1 MKNLDSILQL
11 INPDNT
17 ITANRA
23 LAHAIGM
30 TETIIYSALI
40 SKYTYYE
47 SRDMLLDGR
56 WFYCTTVDLQ
66 ESTTFT
72 KRIQK
77 TAIDKLEEE
86 GLISVM
92 VTGMPARRYF
102 SISDDIELLR
112 SLLDRGIEKSKL
124 MTASLRDKKREENL
138 RQRSRKAVDFDGETE
153 DEAEEILSEIA
164 DEASKINSGNKMLP
178 HETTECYFKR
188 EQNVTS
194 RGNETLLQEGTK
206 CNLKEEQNVTSRSDK
221 MSPQEETESHFK
233 REQNESSRGNENAP
247 KSKDNKSK
255 DEETKSDQS
264 IYLEKEGIV
273 NYPKYTET
281 LEQAIRNKRPV
292 SEIVDIAIHFGF
304 DAYPDDSEVM
314 MLRRRIADNIEL
326 DTFLG
331 GFMRQRVINPRYI
344 ALVREAYDVIC
355 DVVCNSRK
363 SVKINGDSY
372 DWEIVKAQFLRLGY
386 DEVSSVM
393 DRTMDYS
400 LDIKNMK
407 QYLITSFYNAS
418 LTEKLYET
426 SHIPGKHKRMLKGD
440 SYIK

>member
-47 SRDMLLDGR
+47 SRDRLLDGR

-102 SISDDIELLR
+102 SISDDLELLR
-112 SLLDRGIEKSKL
+112 SLIDRGIEKSKL

-164 DEASKINSGNKMLP
+164 EEACKIDRGNKMLP
-178 HETTECYFKR
+178 HETTERYFKR

-194 RGNETLLQEGTK
+194 RGN
-206 CNLKEEQNVTSRSDK
+206 K
-221 MSPQEETESHFK
+221 M
-233 REQNESSRGNENAP
+233 
-247 KSKDNKSK
+247 
-255 DEETKSDQS
+255 
-264 IYLEKEGIV
+264 
-273 NYPKYTET
+273 
-281 LEQAIRNKRPV
+281 
-292 SEIVDIAIHFGF
+292 
-304 DAYPDDSEVM
+304 
-314 MLRRRIADNIEL
+314 
-326 DTFLG
+326 
-331 GFMRQRVINPRYI
+331 
-344 ALVREAYDVIC
+344 
-355 DVVCNSRK
+355 
-363 SVKINGDSY
+363 
-372 DWEIVKAQFLRLGY
+372 
-386 DEVSSVM
+386 
-393 DRTMDYS
+393 
-400 LDIKNMK
+400 
-407 QYLITSFYNAS
+407 
-418 LTEKLYET
+418 
-426 SHIPGKHKRMLKGD
+426 
-440 SYIK
+440 